1 MKEKDIFFSKVERI
15 FSENSLFAYL
25 KEDILEKFY
34 LLTSIMLETNEKM
47 NITAI
52 TDIDSVIAR
61 HYADSLLLLNI
72 DIKEGASICDIGC
85 GGGFPTFPIA
95 IARPDIKITS
105 IDSTAKKIAYVNETA
120 KKLGLSNIN
129 AISGR
134 AEEFCFVSEKN
145 KEVCLREK
153 FDIAT
158 ARAVASLPVLC
169 ELCLPFVKVGG
180 SFISLKAKTADEEIK
195 ASENAISVLGGKTE
209 NIIKLNLKDETAEE
223 KIAERTLIEIK
234 KVKKTV
240 QKYPRQY
247 SQIKKKPL

>member
-1 MKEKDIFFSKVERI
+1 MKEKDIFFSKAERI
-15 FSENSLFAYL
+15 FSENSLFSYL
-25 KEDILEKFY
+25 KEEILEKFY

-95 IARPDIKITS
+95 IARPDLKITS

-134 AEEFCFVSEKN
+134 AEEFCFVNEKN

-209 NIIKLNLKDETAEE
+209 KIIKLNLKDEPDEE

-234 KVKKTV
+234 KVKKTA